1 MSFSRAETLLQ
12 ELESKDKSNKK
23 VGTGRLP
30 TEKDRTGGDVV
41 DDPVKLKKYQR
52 EYAIYAYFRLVKL
65 TNNLPFQKYHQKEY
79 MELNK
84 YLYEV
89 SFGKPAQTVIADLGE
104 HLPLNVMFQ
113 IAPKPK
119 ELTNGKTD
127 RAGTDTERSPAGS
140 KETS

>member
-30 TEKDRTGGDVV
+30 TKKDRTGGDVV

-104 HLPLNVMFQ
+104 MPMNINFLV
-113 IAPKPK
+113 APKKK
-119 ELTNGKTD
+119 ELTDGKTD
-127 RAGTDTERSPAGS
+127 NGTEITTGISGTEEA
-140 KETS
+140 TS

>member
-104 HLPLNVMFQ
+104 MPMNINFLV
-113 IAPKPK
+113 APKPK
-119 ELTNGKTD
+119 ELTDGKTNN
-127 RAGTDTERSPAGS
+127 GTETTTGNTGTE
-140 KETS
+140 ETTS